1 MNILR
6 TIEEMRYVT
15 KEVKSEDAKQFSPS
29 LLMRSLMTKS
39 IDTSRLRPT
48 VFVDLVGVTN
58 LEYLVIHIC
67 DIEKYGNEVQTLV
80 CQPEHRLSD
89 SDEEL
94 LLYYCT
100 LDSICINKQL
110 LGVVV
115 NEYDRL
121 FPHTNIE
128 LYESRPAMSVM
139 HMYFC
144 LFKGVRE
151 LIYKAQLSYLATG
164 IEKIDDI
171 NLLPVLTKG
180 SPVNLFEK
188 GFTQK
193 LLRLLNTHWGIQYL
207 CTAERRQETLEIYQE
222 YSHNLGG
229 YYVISH
235 SQWLY
240 LRACYRKKLEYNKN
254 LFRFFGKESEAKLF
268 EDYVVFL
275 AKKEM
280 INRKMAWCREF
291 STEEEFYK
299 CMEVADFYLQYL
311 CDQDKW
317 DHYMWTQNYRRDY
330 LDYSDERYTVIHPMS
345 VQDIF
350 NESEQQNNCLRTM
363 YRNIAAGVTDI
374 GFMRKTDNVG
384 SSFITFEVCDKEVTQ
399 IFMKN
404 NSWVDR
410 ESKEMKW
417 FSMYMKKKGLRFD
430 KGLQAIYDENKHSHM
445 MEFLNFPVYEDV
457 VPFD

>member
-6 TIEEMRYVT
+6 SIEELRYTT
-15 KEVKSEDAKQFSPS
+15 KEVKSEDVKQFSPS

-39 IDTSRLRPT
+39 IDASRLRPT
-48 VFVDLVGVTN
+48 VFVDLVGKSS

-67 DIEKYGNEVQTLV
+67 DVEEYGNEVQTLV
-80 CQPEHRLSD
+80 CQPEHRMSD
-89 SDEEL
+89 GDEEL
-94 LLYYCT
+94 LLRYCT
-100 LDSICINKQL
+100 LDSVYINKQL
-110 LGVVV
+110 LGEVV

-121 FPHTNIE
+121 FPHTNID
-128 LYESRPAMSVM
+128 LYESRPAMSVL

-144 LFKGVRE
+144 LFKGIRE
-151 LIYKAQLSYLATG
+151 LIYKAQLSYLATE

-193 LLRLLNTHWGIQYL
+193 LLKLLNTHWGIEYL
-207 CTAERRQETLEIYQE
+207 HTAKKRRETLEIYKE

-240 LRACYRKKLEYNKN
+240 LRACYRKKFEYNKK
-254 LFRFFGKESEAKLF
+254 LFRFFGKESEATLF

-275 AKKEM
+275 SKKEM
-280 INRKMAWCREF
+280 INRKMVWHREF

-317 DHYMWTQNYRRDY
+317 DHYMWTQNYRLDY
-330 LDYSDERYTVIHPMS
+330 LDYSDERYTVIHPL
-345 VQDIF
+345 
-350 NESEQQNNCLRTM
+350 SE
-363 YRNIAAGVTDI
+363 I
-374 GFMRKTDNVG
+374 GRAHV
-384 SSFITFEVCDKEVTQ
+384 
-399 IFMKN
+399 
-404 NSWVDR
+404 
-410 ESKEMKW
+410 
-417 FSMYMKKKGLRFD
+417 
-430 KGLQAIYDENKHSHM
+430 
-445 MEFLNFPVYEDV
+445 
-457 VPFD
+457 